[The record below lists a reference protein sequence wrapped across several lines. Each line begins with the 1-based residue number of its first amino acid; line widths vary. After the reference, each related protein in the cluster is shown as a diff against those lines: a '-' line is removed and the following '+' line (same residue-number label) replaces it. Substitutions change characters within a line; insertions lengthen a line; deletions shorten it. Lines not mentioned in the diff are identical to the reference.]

1 MDGKILVVIT
11 GTHKAYSGTEWSV
24 LNANTKLSAVLM
36 AVLATVRF
44 YFVNNYLYIMK
55 TLLGSLLIISS
66 IVAQAQL
73 FGKELN
79 KSKKDKA
86 RFEELM
92 VEIQELYRQDR
103 YRPHLMSEAQRLN
116 PEDLTL
122 NKIQAVYHM
131 KESINYRKAIDHIN
145 IVLAVEADST
155 WTLRRMQSAYAM
167 YMYRNEP
174 EHYHLFK
181 QDANTM
187 QTVFNHESEQLA
199 RWHETA
205 DQLFSRNNESN

>member
-1 MDGKILVVIT
+1 
-11 GTHKAYSGTEWSV
+11 
-24 LNANTKLSAVLM
+24 
-36 AVLATVRF
+36 
-44 YFVNNYLYIMK
+44 MK
-55 TLLGSLLIISS
+55 TLLASLLLISS
-66 IVAQAQL
+66 ITAQAQI
-73 FGKELN
+73 FGKEFN

-92 VEIQELYRQDR
+92 VEIQDLYHQDR
-103 YRPHLMSEAQRLN
+103 YRPHLMMEAERLN

-131 KESINYRKAIDHIN
+131 KEAIDYRKAIDHIN
-145 IVLAVEADST
+145 VVLALETDST

-199 RWHETA
+199 RWHEM
-205 DQLFSRNNESN
+205 DDERFSRSNESN